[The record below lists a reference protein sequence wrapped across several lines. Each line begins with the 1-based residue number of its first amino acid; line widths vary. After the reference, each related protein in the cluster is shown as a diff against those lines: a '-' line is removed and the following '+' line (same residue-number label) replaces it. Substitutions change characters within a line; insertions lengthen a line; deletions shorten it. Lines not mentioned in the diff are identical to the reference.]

1 MLTFSRQNLRKNI
14 WLQFITNPLFEG
26 KEETNFLAVNLSIL
40 SIDVEK
46 KNFSPELNRISAIHV
61 SLHRFLEKLNLNLFS
76 MKALSTNSVAILFRL
91 K

>member
-26 KEETNFLAVNLSIL
+26 KEETNFLAVSLSIL

-46 KNFSPELNRISAIHV
+46 KFFE
-61 SLHRFLEKLNLNLFS
+61 
-76 MKALSTNSVAILFRL
+76 SVAKQNISKTR
-91 K
+91 KSS